1 MIDLIYTYKGAY
13 MGFDLYAIINGE
25 KKFIENFADRED
37 LLIYIEKN
45 YNMAN
50 LKIINLEEE
59 ED

>member
-13 MGFDLYAIINGE
+13 MGFDLYAITNGE

-59 ED
+59 EN